1 MKKLFK
7 CNRLQ
12 MLTVLSGSLLLLG
25 CTNADYEFKK
35 VDTTFGF
42 GDGQLTLP
50 SNNSVVVTLDD
61 ILNLGSTD
69 LITTDANGDYRFGKD
84 PESVDAVK
92 VDVDPI
98 TNAGST
104 TFIPIDPFT
113 LNDALSSQAGKTVK
127 LSDFGLDPLS
137 VDQNITAFNYS
148 FDVPDE
154 VVSLSQV
161 TLQSGGAELSIT
173 LTLPAV
179 SKLKKFTL
187 TLPQQLVVTNAGI
200 GTLTGNT
207 LTLAENYTMPST
219 QKLELKFKVTD
230 IKASV
235 VNHKFTLQDNV
246 KLQVEVD
253 EVKVPSPWSSSVTFQ
268 GEVTLSTMTV
278 TKATGVFAPTID
290 AQQVGSTTI
299 NSLPEFL
306 TDSRVVA
313 DIDNP
318 QIWLDITSDLPL
330 GGTVEARLG
339 SSTLN
344 GYVELTKANGNALT
358 IGANTTTRL
367 VICRKAP
374 ENLSGYTP
382 VIASNLSDIVKKLD
396 EGMKV
401 TIDITSFEADQT
413 TSTIELGHDYTLTP
427 AYQFTAPLALGDDA
441 VIIYNK
447 NEGDWNKD
455 IKDIQ
460 LSTGAKAMLTATVE
474 NSVPADL
481 KIDITP
487 LDNNSK
493 TLTELTVKPIKNT
506 VAAGVT
512 NGEIQYEITDNSGKG
527 LKQLDGVNYILNV
540 TAPSADAQKGK
551 TLNKQQKILIK
562 DIKLQLNGNIVVD
575 AN

>member
-1 MKKLFK
+1 
-7 CNRLQ
+7 
-12 MLTVLSGSLLLLG
+12 
-25 CTNADYEFKK
+25 
-35 VDTTFGF
+35 
-42 GDGQLTLP
+42 
-50 SNNSVVVTLDD
+50 
-61 ILNLGSTD
+61 
-69 LITTDANGDYRFGKD
+69 
-84 PESVDAVK
+84 
-92 VDVDPI
+92 
-98 TNAGST
+98 
-104 TFIPIDPFT
+104 
-113 LNDALSSQAGKTVK
+113 
-127 LSDFGLDPLS
+127 
-137 VDQNITAFNYS
+137 
-148 FDVPDE
+148 
-154 VVSLSQV
+154 
-161 TLQSGGAELSIT
+161 
-173 LTLPAV
+173 
-179 SKLKKFTL
+179 
-187 TLPQQLVVTNAGI
+187 VTNAGI